1 MDLLSQARK
10 VVAFLPRLAVRLK
23 VPAGGKLKS
32 RSPTSKRLGH
42 EASDMPLALLLGGWR
57 QPFPFLGR
65 VPGAG
70 NFFRRNAAALDHER
84 LWRPLHRRKPS
95 RTRNASAPK
104 PARIIANVTTISDI
118 IASCDFRPTSARS
131 PNASRAD
138 APGLEDRRHIDAL
151 TLTELTRRRFP
162 NPAAGRIRELRP
174 AGLRA
179 QIFAFTG
186 GGLSRVSAICDV
198 SRMKDAP

>member
-65 VPGAG
+65 VPAAG
-70 NFFRRNAAALDHER
+70 NFFRRNAAALDDEG
-84 LWRPLHRRKPS
+84 LLFPLHRRKPS
-95 RTRNASAPK
+95 QTRNAST
-104 PARIIANVTTISDI
+104 PAAARTISHVTTIS
-118 IASCDFRPTSARS
+118 ATSS
-131 PNASRAD
+131 PR
-138 APGLEDRRHIDAL
+138 
-151 TLTELTRRRFP
+151 
-162 NPAAGRIRELRP
+162 
-174 AGLRA
+174 
-179 QIFAFTG
+179 
-186 GGLSRVSAICDV
+186 
-198 SRMKDAP
+198 